1 MLVLDALF
9 DQEIE
14 HEWLGTISAGTVSTE
29 YYWLD
34 KWYNIFRFSEPA
46 GKLRSYYCNVN
57 APPAFDGRTL
67 SYVDLDVDVMVN
79 ADLSY
84 QILDLDDFEQ
94 NARTYGYP
102 AEIQDNA
109 RGAVVELIRMIQA
122 RSFPFDE

>member
-1 MLVLDALF
+1 MLVVDALF

-14 HEWLGTISAGTVSTE
+14 HAWLGTISVGTVSTE

-34 KWYNIFRFSEPA
+34 KWYNIFRFSEPT

-57 APPAFDGRTL
+57 APPTFEDQIL
-67 SYVDLDVDVMVN
+67 SYVDLDIDVLVN
-79 ADLSY
+79 PDLSY

-94 NARTYGYP
+94 NAGIYGYP
-102 AEIQDNA
+102 AEIQNNA
-109 RGAVVELIRMIQA
+109 RRAVVELIRMIEA